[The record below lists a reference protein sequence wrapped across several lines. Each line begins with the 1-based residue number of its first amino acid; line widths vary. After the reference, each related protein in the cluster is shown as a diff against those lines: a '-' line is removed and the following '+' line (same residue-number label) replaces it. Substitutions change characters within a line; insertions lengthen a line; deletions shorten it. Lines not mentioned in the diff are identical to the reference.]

1 MTRVL
6 TIQPTSSERG
16 QGPPLTAQPA
26 HVNRAN
32 RNRAG
37 APTTHPRPNQRWQA
51 LLSSA
56 LLLGIRFKPLQ
67 PYLLEDC
74 ISFCPC
80 SAAGMGLQTGCG
92 SGVGQG
98 ASQLAFRMAPLRG
111 PRQPGRP
118 SMSSGDGEGPLT
130 AAPPLPSADGE
141 KGAPT
146 ASRPRAQGQDGRRG
160 GQWSGQEQGQQPV
173 PMAGMAPRQTH
184 LRHQSWG
191 QARRHRCPWGCLPHQ
206 ACPQDC
212 GPPLGRACW
221 GRGLL
226 QDVGKRRAGT
236 DGRAGGGGA
245 WGGLWRRPH
254 L

>member
-67 PYLLEDC
+67 PYILEDC

-92 SGVGQG
+92 SGVGRG

-141 KGAPT
+141 KAPL
-146 ASRPRAQGQDGRRG
+146 RPAGPEPRGRTDGG
-160 GQWSGQEQGQQPV
+160 VVSGQGRNR
-173 PMAGMAPRQTH
+173 ASS
-184 LRHQSWG
+184 QS
-191 QARRHRCPWGCLPHQ
+191 PWPGWH
-206 ACPQDC
+206 
-212 GPPLGRACW
+212 
-221 GRGLL
+221 
-226 QDVGKRRAGT
+226 
-236 DGRAGGGGA
+236 
-245 WGGLWRRPH
+245 
-254 L
+254 